1 MTYNDS
7 RFRPIMSARQGLT
20 GTKNTTGRYSK
31 LKMPVI
37 DAEAQAVTL
46 TSPRTTEKV
55 LSYQTANLPTLEKS
69 KSAWYSTIC
78 KQCTIFNFID
88 VHVVLSIYLCFIF
101 WEVASNNLHSASL
114 YYFFNL
120 IFIFSTFFSCFA
132 LERYLQTNNVP
143 QICKQQWPITKIL
156 MWWLQ

>member
-1 MTYNDS
+1 
-7 RFRPIMSARQGLT
+7 MSARQGLT

-69 KSAWYSTIC
+69 KSA
-78 KQCTIFNFID
+78 
-88 VHVVLSIYLCFIF
+88 
-101 WEVASNNLHSASL
+101 
-114 YYFFNL
+114 
-120 IFIFSTFFSCFA
+120 
-132 LERYLQTNNVP
+132 
-143 QICKQQWPITKIL
+143 
-156 MWWLQ
+156 